1 MQNNQ
6 ANSANT
12 GDGCS
17 PAPSAG
23 SEVFFEAIAPMPQQ
37 QATANIDRVERLE
50 LPPFWTKQVHLWFAA
65 IAAQFQL
72 KRITSDTTKYQA
84 VIARLDQD
92 TLVIVEHIIFNP
104 PEADKYAALKEA
116 LVNHFSISEERRL
129 EMLLSGLELGDRR
142 PSELLA
148 EINRLG
154 GKHLDST
161 FVRAI
166 WLDRLPQY
174 IQVALTASDDNDNN
188 QLVQLANKLIE
199 IKHDPDS
206 RYLMPIARRSSDAM
220 QTQLDELA
228 KKMRKLTQAMEK
240 ETVRRT
246 HAPSGTSP
254 TTYSSTCFYN
264 RRFGAKAN
272 ECTQP
277 CTWGSIQG
285 NAADSQ

>member
-1 MQNNQ
+1 MQNSQ
-6 ANSANT
+6 ADSANI
-12 GDGCS
+12 GDSDS

-23 SEVFFEAIAPMPQQ
+23 NEVFFEAISPTIQQ
-37 QATANIDRVERLE
+37 QPTASIDRVERLE
-50 LPPFWTKQVHLWFAA
+50 LPPFWTKQVHFWFAA
-65 IAAQFQL
+65 IEAQFQL

-104 PEADKYAALKEA
+104 PEADKYAAIKDT

-129 EMLLSGLELGDRR
+129 KMLLSGLELGDRR

-188 QLVQLANKLIE
+188 QLAQLANKLIE

-206 RYLMPIARRSSDAM
+206 RYVMPVARKSSDAM
-220 QTQLDELA
+220 QSQLDELA
-228 KKMRKLTQAMEK
+228 KQMRKLTQAMEK
-240 ETVRRT
+240 EVARRT
-246 HAPSGTSP
+246 HVPLRTSP
-254 TTYSSTCFYN
+254 TDTSSACFYH

-272 ECTQP
+272 KCTQP
-277 CTWGSIQG
+277 CTWGSVQG
-285 NAADSQ
+285 NAEDSQ